1 MKNVLIPYELF
12 LELTLH
18 HLNGIDGFENDIRR
32 GLTKKV
38 NALLD
43 RELYAKY
50 KTAPTEAQ
58 REQARQE
65 YLNRRS
71 IPESCRCLLY
81 TSPSPRD
88 A

>member
-50 KTAPTEAQ
+50 KTAPDPK
-58 REQARQE
+58 
-65 YLNRRS
+65 RS
-71 IPESCRCLLY
+71 ANKPDRN
-81 TSPSPRD
+81 T
-88 A
+88 

>member
-38 NALLD
+38 MRSSTVSCTPSTRPRRPKRSANKPD
-43 RELYAKY
+43 RN
-50 KTAPTEAQ
+50 T
-58 REQARQE
+58 
-65 YLNRRS
+65 
-71 IPESCRCLLY
+71 
-81 TSPSPRD
+81 
-88 A
+88 

>member
-18 HLNGIDGFENDIRR
+18 
-32 GLTKKV
+32 
-38 NALLD
+38 LLD

-71 IPESCRCLLY
+71 IPESCRWDTPPWEL
-81 TSPSPRD
+81 
-88 A
+88 

>member
-43 RELYAKY
+43 RKLYTKY

-71 IPESCRCLLY
+71 IPESCRWDTPPWEL
-81 TSPSPRD
+81 
-88 A
+88 

>member
-1 MKNVLIPYELF
+1 MKNVLIPYVLF

-43 RELYAKY
+43 RELYATY

-58 REQARQE
+58 R
-65 YLNRRS
+65 LGSCDRS
-71 IPESCRCLLY
+71 VPRSCLKPTR
-81 TSPSPRD
+81 PRGCSRP
-88 A
+88 

>member
-50 KTAPTEAQ
+50 KTAAVGTHRLGSCDRSVPRSCLKPT
-58 REQARQE
+58 R
-65 YLNRRS
+65 
-71 IPESCRCLLY
+71 
-81 TSPSPRD
+81 PRGCSRP
-88 A
+88 